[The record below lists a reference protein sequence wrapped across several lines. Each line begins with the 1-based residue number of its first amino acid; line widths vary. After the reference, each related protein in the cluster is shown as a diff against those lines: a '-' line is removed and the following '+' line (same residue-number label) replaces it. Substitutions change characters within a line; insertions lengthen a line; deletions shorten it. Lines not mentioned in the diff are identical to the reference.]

1 VRTGL
6 EGAEASGAVVGR
18 RGPDGWPR
26 GWLRTRS
33 GVRARTAITAAFVVA
48 VALVIA
54 SVALVLLFGRSLRS
68 VATSGAELVAE
79 QVAMQLAGGA
89 SPADAVRS
97 ATAAE
102 AAVQVV
108 DAGGAVVAASA
119 ATLIGTEPL
128 SPARPGPG
136 EMVATETGG
145 VVANPDDDYVLVARG
160 VAGPGGPLTV
170 VVAGSLATAG
180 RGVEIARNLLLIGCP
195 LLVLVAGGAT
205 FVAAGR
211 ALRPVEAIRAR
222 VAELTD
228 RDLGQR
234 VPVPAVRDEVGRLA
248 ETMNAML
255 ARLQAGQAAQRQF
268 VADASHE
275 LRSPLS
281 TIVAA
286 LDLVHGRDERD
297 AARLAAMR
305 ADAERLARL
314 VDDLLLLARAD
325 ERGLSP
331 RSDEVDLDELL
342 YAEELRLRSTADV
355 AVAVRVEAVRLVGDR
370 SQLGRVVRNL
380 VDNAVRHAGG
390 SIRLGL
396 RRDGGDAV
404 LEVADD
410 GPGIPAADRERVFDR
425 FVRLDAGRARAVG
438 GAGLGLAI
446 VAEVVTAHG
455 GRVEALD
462 APGGGAL
469 LRVTLPAGPA

>member
-1 VRTGL
+1 MAAEGGWVR
-6 EGAEASGAVVGR
+6 S
-18 RGPDGWPR
+18 
-26 GWLRTRS
+26 RS
-33 GVRARTAITAAFVVA
+33 GVRVRAAVTAALVVA

-68 VATSGAELVAE
+68 VSTSGAELVAE
-79 QVAMQLAGGA
+79 QVAMQLSAGA
-89 SPADAVRS
+89 APADAVRS
-97 ATAAE
+97 AAATE
-102 AAVQVV
+102 ALVQVL
-108 DAGGAVVAASA
+108 DAGGTVVAASA
-119 ATLIGTEPL
+119 NGLATSGPL
-128 SPARPGPG
+128 TDSRPAPG

-145 VVANPDDDYVLVARG
+145 VVADPADDYVLVARG
-160 VAGPGGPLTV
+160 VVGPGGPWTV
-170 VVAGSLATAG
+170 LVAGSLATAG

-195 LLVLVAGGAT
+195 LLVLVVGGAT

-211 ALRPVEAIRAR
+211 SLRPVEAIRAR

-255 ARLQAGQAAQRQF
+255 ERLQAGQAAQRQF

-286 LDLVHGRDERD
+286 LDLVHGRAERD
-297 AARLAAMR
+297 EARLATMR
-305 ADAERLARL
+305 LDADRLARL

-325 ERGLSP
+325 ERGLTP
-331 RSDEVDLDELL
+331 RADEVDLDELL
-342 YAEELRLRSTADV
+342 YAEELRLRSTAEV
-355 AVAVRVEAVRLVGDR
+355 AVALDVEAVRLTGDR
-370 SQLGRVVRNL
+370 AQLGRVVRNL
-380 VDNAVRHAGG
+380 VDNAVRHAAGAV
-390 SIRLGL
+390 RLGL
-396 RRDGGDAV
+396 RRAGADAV

-410 GPGIPAADRERVFDR
+410 GPGIPDDERERVFDR

-462 APGGGAL
+462 APEGGAL
-469 LRVTLPAGPA
+469 FRVTLPADAD

>member
-1 VRTGL
+1 
-6 EGAEASGAVVGR
+6 
-18 RGPDGWPR
+18 
-26 GWLRTRS
+26 
-33 GVRARTAITAAFVVA
+33 
-48 VALVIA
+48 
-54 SVALVLLFGRSLRS
+54 
-68 VATSGAELVAE
+68 
-79 QVAMQLAGGA
+79 
-89 SPADAVRS
+89 
-97 ATAAE
+97 
-102 AAVQVV
+102 
-108 DAGGAVVAASA
+108 
-119 ATLIGTEPL
+119 
-128 SPARPGPG
+128 
-136 EMVATETGG
+136 
-145 VVANPDDDYVLVARG
+145 
-160 VAGPGGPLTV
+160 
-170 VVAGSLATAG
+170 
-180 RGVEIARNLLLIGCP
+180 
-195 LLVLVAGGAT
+195 
-205 FVAAGR
+205 
-211 ALRPVEAIRAR
+211 
-222 VAELTD
+222 
-228 RDLGQR
+228 
-234 VPVPAVRDEVGRLA
+234 
-248 ETMNAML
+248 ML

-305 ADAERLARL
+305 ADADRLARL

-325 ERGLSP
+325 ERGLTP

-355 AVAVRVEAVRLVGDR
+355 AVGMQVEAVRLVGDR

-396 RRDGGDAV
+396 RRDGADAV

-469 LRVTLPAGPA
+469 MRVTLPVGPP